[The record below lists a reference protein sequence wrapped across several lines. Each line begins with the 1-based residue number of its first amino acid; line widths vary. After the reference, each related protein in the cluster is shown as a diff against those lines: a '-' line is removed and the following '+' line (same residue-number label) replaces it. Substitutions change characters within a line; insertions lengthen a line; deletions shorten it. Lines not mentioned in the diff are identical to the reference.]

1 MQEFITRAAAA
12 LGISDTIARQA
23 TGALL
28 DLVSKTASAPD
39 MQQLIA
45 KLPGAA
51 DLLKAIQPPP
61 PEPPPSGGM
70 FGALGNM
77 VSSASSAL
85 GSLGGPGQLLDF
97 ISKSGLNPQQGGQFA
112 NMFLDFARQQAGNDL
127 VDKIASTI
135 PGAKSFLG

>member
-12 LGISDTIARQA
+12 LGVSDTIARQA

-28 DLVSKTASAPD
+28 DLVSKSASVPD

-51 DLLKAIQPPP
+51 DLLKAFQPAPP
-61 PEPPPSGGM
+61 DPPPSGGM

-77 VSSASSAL
+77 VSSATSAL
-85 GSLGGPGQLLDF
+85 GSLGGPALLLEF
-97 ISKSGLNPQQGGQFA
+97 VSKSGLSPQQGGQFA
-112 NMFLDFARQQAGNDL
+112 KMFLDFARQHAGTDL
-127 VDKIASTI
+127 VDRIVTTI
-135 PGAKSFLG
+135 PGARSFLG